1 MRFNFCQNQLRSNR
15 SSIVCTFSLALFMG
29 NCCDPSFAQQP
40 AGQSILDR
48 QGVVS
53 LTPPPLNSGSSS
65 SIPTTSTLD
74 TELEFARDNATEKV
88 VFPATPSSRAG
99 VQELSPPP
107 LPTKPVP
114 SSPKPQSAPTQ
125 SESSGPQRKPPPP
138 PTPLQW
144 QVPSKVDEQNQPT
157 PKPAQII
164 EPDTQV
170 LTPELI
176 ELPRATEQS
185 PSPISTAPEPSRAA
199 GQVELNAN
207 PNTILRLPQVPADY
221 VVAVNQHAGSGL
233 IGPYQQ
239 RVSQYGGVTEDGL
252 STFGTA
258 QMPSDY
264 RPWWLDGVTGPL
276 RSNHQTVPVS
286 LPNLLARAADCSPAI
301 QLAATEPHIKRTQS
315 IVEAAQFD
323 WQNFLSSS
331 YDSTND
337 PVGNELTT
345 GNLDDRFVQ
354 SQWGGTAGVAR
365 RNRLGGEFEISQ
377 DLGYLNN
384 NSIFLVPSNQGS
396 ARLQI
401 NYRQPILRGAGRSY
415 NESLILL
422 ANLEAG
428 SAGDEFIVT
437 LQSNLADVAQ
447 EYWELYRLRAELLQK
462 LRLVDAAEQVLKQLE
477 ARIEL
482 DSSQRNILRTRS
494 VLERRRAELARLDAS
509 IRNAEARLKLKV
521 NAPELISVAR
531 TELTPTESP
540 TTGLYPV
547 DLADALSTALTH
559 RRDISQ
565 VIRKI
570 KAANVRHG
578 VAKNE
583 LLPRLDMIV
592 GTYVA
597 GLDGNSDVFNSW
609 VNQFRDGTP
618 GLNVGF
624 EFRLPQGNRAA
635 KATQQRRAW
644 ELNRELYRFKN
655 TVETAMTEVEIAVRE
670 VKTNYQ
676 EMQSRYQAMVS
687 TGRESEYLRD
697 RWEMLPG
704 NEDSVIQLLEDLLDS
719 QERLAEQEAAY
730 SRAQSEYAISFTR
743 LHQAMGTF
751 CIVN

>member
-1 MRFNFCQNQLRSNR
+1 M
-15 SSIVCTFSLALFMG
+15 ISLVLFAG
-29 NCCDPSFAQQP
+29 NCVATSARQP
-40 AGQSILDR
+40 AGQSILES

-53 LTPPPLNSGSSS
+53 LAPPPPSSAPS
-65 SIPTTSTLD
+65 STIPTTSTVD
-74 TELEFARDNATEKV
+74 TDLEFAPDAATETV
-88 VFPATPSSRAG
+88 VLSATPRSRAG

-107 LPTKPVP
+107 LPIQGGS
-114 SSPKPQSAPTQ
+114 SSPKTQLDPTPAQ
-125 SESSGPQRKPPPP
+125 NSVPQRSPPPP
-138 PTPLQW
+138 PTPLPW
-144 QVPSKVDEQNQPT
+144 QVPSEGEGQIQPT
-157 PKPAQII
+157 PVPEQII
-164 EPDTQV
+164 EPDAQV
-170 LTPELI
+170 FTPGLI
-176 ELPRATEQS
+176 EQPQATVLS
-185 PSPISTAPEPSRAA
+185 PSPTATAPESSLADRQA
-199 GQVELNAN
+199 QQNAH
-207 PNTILRLPQVPADY
+207 PNTILSLPQVPADY
-221 VVAVNQHAGSGL
+221 VVSVNQYAASGL

-239 RVSQYGGVTEDGL
+239 RINQFETVPNDGL
-252 STFGTA
+252 SNFGTT
-258 QMPSDY
+258 QMPGDY
-264 RPWWLDGVTGPL
+264 RPWWRDGVTGPL
-276 RSNHQTVPVS
+276 RSNYHAVPVS

-345 GNLDDRFVQ
+345 GNQDDRFVQ
-354 SQWGGTAGVAR
+354 SQWGGTVGLAR
-365 RNRLGGEFEISQ
+365 RNRRGGELEISQ

-494 VLERRRAELARLDAS
+494 ALERRRAELARLDTS
-509 IRNAEARLKLKV
+509 IRNTEARLKLKV
-521 NAPELISVAR
+521 NAPELISVAH

-670 VKTNYQ
+670 VRTNYQ

-687 TGRESEYLRD
+687 TGSESEYLRD